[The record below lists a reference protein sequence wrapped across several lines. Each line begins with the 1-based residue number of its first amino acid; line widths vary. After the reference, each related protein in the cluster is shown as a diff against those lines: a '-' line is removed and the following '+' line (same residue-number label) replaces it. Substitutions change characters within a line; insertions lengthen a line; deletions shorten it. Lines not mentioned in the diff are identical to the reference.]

1 MNIFSAKRYML
12 KRDTQIR
19 LCKAEFVDQEVEY
32 IMREARKFVN
42 RNQSCA
48 ILFPTK
54 DKVLEFCD
62 TVLQLEHKP
71 VWENGLIN
79 IMNLILNG
87 LMII

>member
-1 MNIFSAKRYML
+1 M
-12 KRDTQIR
+12 
-19 LCKAEFVDQEVEY
+19 DQEVEY

>member
-1 MNIFSAKRYML
+1 MQSRICGSRSRIYNEGRH
-12 KRDTQIR
+12 
-19 LCKAEFVDQEVEY
+19 V
-32 IMREARKFVN
+32 KFVN

-71 VWENGLIN
+71 VWEKWIDQYYEPYFKR
-79 IMNLILNG
+79 LNDHLKG
-87 LMII
+87 KSSSYRMRCK